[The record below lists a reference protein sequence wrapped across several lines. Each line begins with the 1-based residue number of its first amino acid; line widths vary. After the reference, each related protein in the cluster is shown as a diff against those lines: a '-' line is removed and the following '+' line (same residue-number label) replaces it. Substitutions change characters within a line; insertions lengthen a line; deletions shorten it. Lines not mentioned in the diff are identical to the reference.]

1 MKGSSRM
8 VRGMVKA
15 SIITKMVMSMKGF
28 TKEIWG
34 MDKTVGWN
42 IAAEGKF
49 MLGGS
54 IEARRMAKGYISL
67 RMEMSMRVCLLMVS
81 WRIWMQ
87 SSPTRTDQ
95 YSKDQSWIVSSMGK
109 VKWLIAIMMYTKECE
124 RTIRDV
130 DKQITTAIPSAIT
143 KDTIRDNGKMINA
156 MAMVNFTSPMVRNI

>member
-1 MKGSSRM
+1 
-8 VRGMVKA
+8 MVKA

-87 SSPTRTDQ
+87 SSFKN
-95 YSKDQSWIVSSMGK
+95 YIILLS
-109 VKWLIAIMMYTKECE
+109 LL
-124 RTIRDV
+124 
-130 DKQITTAIPSAIT
+130 
-143 KDTIRDNGKMINA
+143 
-156 MAMVNFTSPMVRNI
+156 